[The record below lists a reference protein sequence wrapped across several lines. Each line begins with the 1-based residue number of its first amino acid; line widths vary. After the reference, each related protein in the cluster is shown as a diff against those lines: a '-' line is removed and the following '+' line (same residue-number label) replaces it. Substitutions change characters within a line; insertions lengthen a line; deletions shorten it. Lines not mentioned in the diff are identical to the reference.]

1 MIINVMANVSSVSV
15 KIIRDGQAGTIFIP
29 EKLRD
34 RPISDFKFSTRQRTV
49 LDPNV
54 RLLGE
59 LHGRTYGELR
69 TWRGC
74 GKFTISG
81 LKKLFRQL
89 QLDSGELHLPPKPDD
104 LGRLVVPAN
113 ARDLR
118 LADLPLSTRAEGV
131 LKKCGY
137 KTLGQLHEVE
147 VRKLQARKNCGPSTI
162 RKLKEIIQRA
172 GAGEF
177 APLRAKDLPANLR
190 EMALAIDLGFDR
202 LSARDKK
209 IYQARVVG
217 DADGPRTLQDI
228 GTEYNMTRERVR
240 QVANE
245 ATEKIRLGAG
255 PRLGQSVD
263 FIIREFR
270 KRREL
275 LTSELLEQW
284 LAKRPLRHPP
294 RFYTGVLY
302 ELNCFV
308 RE

>member
-1 MIINVMANVSSVSV
+1 
-15 KIIRDGQAGTIFIP
+15 
-29 EKLRD
+29 
-34 RPISDFKFSTRQRTV
+34 
-49 LDPNV
+49 
-54 RLLGE
+54 LLGE
-59 LHGRTYGELR
+59 LHGRAYAELR

-74 GKFTISG
+74 GKSTISG

-89 QLDSGELHLPPKPDD
+89 QLASGELHLPPQPGH
-104 LGRLVVPAN
+104 LGRLEVPLN
-113 ARDLR
+113 ARNLK

-162 RKLKEIIQRA
+162 LKLKEIIRRA

-177 APLRAKDLPANLR
+177 APLQKKDLPANLR
-190 EMALAIDLGFDR
+190 ELALAIDLGFDR
-202 LSARDKK
+202 LSPRDQE
-209 IYQARVVG
+209 IYRARVVG

-245 ATEKIRLGAG
+245 ASEKIRLGAG
-255 PRLGQSVD
+255 PRLAQAVD

-275 LTSELLEQW
+275 PTSEQLEQW
-284 LAKRPLRHPP
+284 LAKRPLRETPK
-294 RFYTGVLY
+294 FYTGVLY